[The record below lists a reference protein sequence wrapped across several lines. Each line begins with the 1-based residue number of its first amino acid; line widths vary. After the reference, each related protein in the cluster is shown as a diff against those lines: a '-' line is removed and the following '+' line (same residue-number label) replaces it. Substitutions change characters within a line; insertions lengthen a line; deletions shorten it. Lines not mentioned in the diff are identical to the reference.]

1 MVLPVRI
8 GKEKMMAENSS
19 PTAFFRQIISDE
31 IENGN
36 LVLEEL
42 DHKKAKVLKDIMECH
57 TPAKGIAMSFCP
69 HCGHSEYHNG
79 SCHNA
84 CCPCCGSSVRLK
96 WIEKQQDYVL
106 DARYF
111 HIVFTIPSELNP
123 LCLYDPEFMYNCL
136 FDSVGQT
143 LLAFSDDQKF
153 LGGMP
158 GFYCALH
165 TWGQKLDL
173 HPHIHVIFCAGALTD
188 SGEWVTPKR
197 TTKDGRP
204 FLFPVKAL
212 AAKFRG
218 EFMARL
224 NEHFLSD
231 EVFDKRELNSIIHK
245 SLNKKWNVEIR
256 ESTGDPSHVI
266 EYLGRYV
273 NRVAITE
280 SRIVSYENGI
290 VTFKYKDYRDGN
302 KIKTMELT
310 AQEFLRRF
318 MMHIPPRY
326 FTTKRGYGFLSSGRK
341 GSLVPRLKEL
351 IKETKLKSGSRSDK
365 PVTIADVTPK
375 ERNPLFK
382 VLDKMFPKQSIGR
395 CKKCGELMEYISSW
409 ECIRLFGPPRAVYP

>member
-1 MVLPVRI
+1 
-8 GKEKMMAENSS
+8 MAENSS

-36 LVLEEL
+36 LILEEL

-84 CCPCCGSSVRLK
+84 CCPCWGSSVRLK

-290 VTFKYKDYRDGN
+290 VIFKYKDYRDGN

-409 ECIRLFGPPRAVYP
+409 ECIRLFGPPGAACP

>member
-1 MVLPVRI
+1 
-8 GKEKMMAENSS
+8 MAENSS

-36 LVLEEL
+36 LILEEL

-224 NEHFLSD
+224 NERFLSD
-231 EVFDKRELNSIIHK
+231 EVFDPNNSWFFSQNHFLCFVFEMQTNLSRFGYPHCFRWRGVLDFFK
-245 SLNKKWNVEIR
+245 NDGQKLVEIA
-256 ESTGDPSHVI
+256 
-266 EYLGRYV
+266 YNNL
-273 NRVAITE
+273 
-280 SRIVSYENGI
+280 
-290 VTFKYKDYRDGN
+290 
-302 KIKTMELT
+302 LC
-310 AQEFLRRF
+310 
-318 MMHIPPRY
+318 
-326 FTTKRGYGFLSSGRK
+326 TTKR
-341 GSLVPRLKEL
+341 
-351 IKETKLKSGSRSDK
+351 
-365 PVTIADVTPK
+365 
-375 ERNPLFK
+375 
-382 VLDKMFPKQSIGR
+382 QSEG
-395 CKKCGELMEYISSW
+395 C
-409 ECIRLFGPPRAVYP
+409 

>member
-1 MVLPVRI
+1 
-8 GKEKMMAENSS
+8 MAENN
-19 PTAFFRQIISDE
+19 TTFFFREIISDQ

-42 DHKKAKVLKDIMECH
+42 SYKNAKVLKDILECH
-57 TPAKGIAMSFCP
+57 TEQKGIAMSFCP
-69 HCGHSEYHNG
+69 HCGHTEYHNG

-84 CCPCCGSSVRLK
+84 CCPCCGTAARLK
-96 WIEKQQDYVL
+96 WTQKQQEYVL
-106 DARYF
+106 DAEYF
-111 HIVFTIPSELNP
+111 HIVFTIPSELNI

-143 LLAFSDDQKF
+143 LLDFSANPKY

-173 HPHIHVIFCAGALTD
+173 HPHIHVVFCAGALSD

-197 TTKDGRP
+197 TTRDGKT
-204 FLFPVKAL
+204 FLFPVKEL
-212 AAKFRG
+212 AAHFKN
-218 EFMARL
+218 EFMPRL
-224 NEHFLSD
+224 KEHFSSD
-231 EVFDKRELNSIIHK
+231 DTFDKRKLNEIIRE
-245 SLNKKWNVEIR
+245 SDKKQWNVEIR

-266 EYLGRYV
+266 DYLGRYV

-290 VTFKYKDYRDGN
+290 VKFKYKDYRDNN

-310 AQEFLRRF
+310 GQEFLRRF

-326 FTTKRGYGFLSSGRK
+326 FNTKRGYGFLSSGRK

-351 IKETKLKSGSRSDK
+351 IKESKRQRDK
-365 PVTIADVTPK
+365 VITIADVNPPK
-375 ERNPLFK
+375 ENPLIHFLSK
-382 VLDKMFPKQSIGR
+382 VFPKQSIGR
-395 CKKCGELMEYISSW
+395 CKKCGSEMEYVSSW
-409 ECIRLFGPPRAVYP
+409 ECLRLFGVPRTVFT

>member
-1 MVLPVRI
+1 
-8 GKEKMMAENSS
+8 MAENSS

-36 LVLEEL
+36 LILEEL

-136 FDSVGQT
+136 FGSVGQT

-318 MMHIPPRY
+318 MMHIPARY

-409 ECIRLFGPPRAVYP
+409 ECIRLFGPPGAACP

>member
-1 MVLPVRI
+1 
-8 GKEKMMAENSS
+8 MAENSS

-36 LVLEEL
+36 LILEEL

-224 NEHFLSD
+224 SEHFLSG

-409 ECIRLFGPPRAVYP
+409 ECIRLFGPPGAACP

>member
-1 MVLPVRI
+1 
-8 GKEKMMAENSS
+8 MAENSS

-212 AAKFRG
+212 AAKFRD

-365 PVTIADVTPK
+365 PVTIADVTSK

>member
-1 MVLPVRI
+1 
-8 GKEKMMAENSS
+8 MAENSS

-365 PVTIADVTPK
+365 PVTIADVTSK

>member
-1 MVLPVRI
+1 
-8 GKEKMMAENSS
+8 MAENSS

-36 LVLEEL
+36 LILEEL

-57 TPAKGIAMSFCP
+57 TLAKGIAMSFCP

-409 ECIRLFGPPRAVYP
+409 ECIRLFGPPGAACP

>member
-1 MVLPVRI
+1 
-8 GKEKMMAENSS
+8 MMAENSS

-365 PVTIADVTPK
+365 PVTIADVTSK

>member
-1 MVLPVRI
+1 
-8 GKEKMMAENSS
+8 MAENSS

-36 LVLEEL
+36 LILEEL

-290 VTFKYKDYRDGN
+290 MIFKYKDYRDGN

-409 ECIRLFGPPRAVYP
+409 ECIRLFGPPGAACP

>member
-1 MVLPVRI
+1 
-8 GKEKMMAENSS
+8 MAENSS
-19 PTAFFRQIISDE
+19 PTAFFRQIISDK

-36 LVLEEL
+36 LILEEL

-409 ECIRLFGPPRAVYP
+409 ECIRLFGPPGAACP

>member
-1 MVLPVRI
+1 
-8 GKEKMMAENSS
+8 MAENSS

-36 LVLEEL
+36 LILEEL

-136 FDSVGQT
+136 FGSVGQT

-409 ECIRLFGPPRAVYP
+409 ECIRLFGPPGAACP

>member
-1 MVLPVRI
+1 
-8 GKEKMMAENSS
+8 MAENSS
-19 PTAFFRQIISDE
+19 PTAFFRQIISDK

-36 LVLEEL
+36 LILEEL

-224 NEHFLSD
+224 NEHFLSG

-409 ECIRLFGPPRAVYP
+409 ECIRLFGPPGAACP

>member
-1 MVLPVRI
+1 
-8 GKEKMMAENSS
+8 MAENSS

-409 ECIRLFGPPRAVYP
+409 ECIRLFGPPGAACP

>member
-1 MVLPVRI
+1 
-8 GKEKMMAENSS
+8 MAENSS

-36 LVLEEL
+36 LILEEL

-409 ECIRLFGPPRAVYP
+409 ECIRLFGPPGAACS

>member
-1 MVLPVRI
+1 
-8 GKEKMMAENSS
+8 MAENSS

-365 PVTIADVTPK
+365 PVTIADVTSK
-375 ERNPLFK
+375 KRNPLFK

-395 CKKCGELMEYISSW
+395 CKKCVELMEYISSW

>member
-1 MVLPVRI
+1 
-8 GKEKMMAENSS
+8 
-19 PTAFFRQIISDE
+19 
-31 IENGN
+31 
-36 LVLEEL
+36 
-42 DHKKAKVLKDIMECH
+42 
-57 TPAKGIAMSFCP
+57 
-69 HCGHSEYHNG
+69 
-79 SCHNA
+79 
-84 CCPCCGSSVRLK
+84 
-96 WIEKQQDYVL
+96 
-106 DARYF
+106 
-111 HIVFTIPSELNP
+111 
-123 LCLYDPEFMYNCL
+123 
-136 FDSVGQT
+136 
-143 LLAFSDDQKF
+143 
-153 LGGMP
+153 
-158 GFYCALH
+158 
-165 TWGQKLDL
+165 
-173 HPHIHVIFCAGALTD
+173 
-188 SGEWVTPKR
+188 
-197 TTKDGRP
+197 
-204 FLFPVKAL
+204 
-212 AAKFRG
+212 
-218 EFMARL
+218 MARL

-409 ECIRLFGPPRAVYP
+409 ECIRLFGPPGAACP

>member
-1 MVLPVRI
+1 
-8 GKEKMMAENSS
+8 MAENSS

-36 LVLEEL
+36 LILEEP

-136 FDSVGQT
+136 FGSVGQT

-409 ECIRLFGPPRAVYP
+409 ECIRLFGPPGAACP

>member
-1 MVLPVRI
+1 
-8 GKEKMMAENSS
+8 MAENSS

-36 LVLEEL
+36 LILEEL

-188 SGEWVTPKR
+188 SGEWITPKR

-409 ECIRLFGPPRAVYP
+409 ECIRLFGPPGAACP

>member
-1 MVLPVRI
+1 
-8 GKEKMMAENSS
+8 MAENSS

-310 AQEFLRRF
+310 VQEFLRRF

-365 PVTIADVTPK
+365 PVTIADVTSK

>member
-1 MVLPVRI
+1 
-8 GKEKMMAENSS
+8 MAENSS

-36 LVLEEL
+36 LILEEL

-173 HPHIHVIFCAGALTD
+173 HPPIHVIFCAGALTD

-365 PVTIADVTPK
+365 PVTIADVTSK

>member
-1 MVLPVRI
+1 
-8 GKEKMMAENSS
+8 MAENSS
-19 PTAFFRQIISDE
+19 PTAFFRQIISDK

-36 LVLEEL
+36 LILEEL

-224 NEHFLSD
+224 NEHFLSG

-310 AQEFLRRF
+310 AREFLRRF

-409 ECIRLFGPPRAVYP
+409 ECIRLFGPPGAACP

>member
-1 MVLPVRI
+1 
-8 GKEKMMAENSS
+8 MAENSS

-36 LVLEEL
+36 LILEEL

-409 ECIRLFGPPRAVYP
+409 ECIRLFGPPGAACP

>member
-1 MVLPVRI
+1 
-8 GKEKMMAENSS
+8 MAENSS

-36 LVLEEL
+36 LILEEL

-290 VTFKYKDYRDGN
+290 VIFKYKDYRDGN

-409 ECIRLFGPPRAVYP
+409 ECIRLFGPPGAACP

>member
-1 MVLPVRI
+1 
-8 GKEKMMAENSS
+8 MAENSS

-69 HCGHSEYHNG
+69 HCGYSEYHNG

-365 PVTIADVTPK
+365 PVTIADVTSK

>member
-1 MVLPVRI
+1 
-8 GKEKMMAENSS
+8 MAENSS

-36 LVLEEL
+36 LILEEL

-224 NEHFLSD
+224 NEHFLSG

-409 ECIRLFGPPRAVYP
+409 ECIRLFGPPGAACP

>member
-1 MVLPVRI
+1 
-8 GKEKMMAENSS
+8 MAENSS

-36 LVLEEL
+36 LILEEL

-224 NEHFLSD
+224 NEHFLSG

-310 AQEFLRRF
+310 AREFLRRF

-409 ECIRLFGPPRAVYP
+409 ECIRLFGPPGAACP